1 MKKSN
6 VIKILFL
13 TITMSLFF
21 VACKSNIVH
30 APVTEYEPETNIE
43 IVSPDISK
51 EYEEVDIKY
60 ETQKTHDY
68 PVMDTTIKISSIEE
82 WNNYEFNKSLNDS
95 FIKEE
100 LEKGQVIYII
110 QRQLSSGSITLDVK
124 GTYKKENIIYAKIS
138 MESTGIGT
146 CDMAGAFYI
155 FSCDKTV
162 TNVIEFLN
170 ITDTIN
176 K

>member
-1 MKKSN
+1 MNKSK
-6 VIKILFL
+6 IKMLILGII
-13 TITMSLFF
+13 ITLFF
-21 VACKSNIVH
+21 VACRVNVVQ

-43 IVSPDISK
+43 IVSP
-51 EYEEVDIKY
+51 EEFEEVEIKY

-82 WNNYEFNKSLNDS
+82 WNNYEFNKSLDDT

-100 LEKGQVIYII
+100 LEKGQIIYIV
-110 QRQLSSGSITLDVK
+110 QRQLSSGSIKLDVK

-138 MESTGIGT
+138 MESPEIGT

-155 FSCDKTV
+155 FSCDKTI

-170 ITDTIN
+170 ITDKIN